1 MNQVIA
7 ASTKV
12 FQITAAAVM
21 TSLVATPAMATQTP
35 TVPEPSS
42 AALLAA
48 GVAGLI
54 VAGRFWSRK

>member
-7 ASTKV
+7 AFTKV
-12 FQITAAAVM
+12 FQITAAAI
-21 TSLVATPAMATQTP
+21 TISLAATPAMALATP